1 MDKKDLY
8 ARIQKYDSKE
18 YFLEYIYAH
27 DNNWDTKPQRSLP
40 SYIKIQKYPAYT
52 GSHLSAIR
60 YVFDD
65 RRDVRKTTNH
75 CTNAQMGVKSTPIFI
90 EKHHEIPIH
99 PPKTPISCRGQ
110 MHPMQSD
117 RYHRAVADFHARA

>member
-1 MDKKDLY
+1 MLVSKNTTAKSIF
-8 ARIQKYDSKE
+8 RI
-18 YFLEYIYAH
+18 IYAY
-27 DNNWDTKPQRSLP
+27 DNNHNTEPDPSLP
-40 SYIKIQKYPAYT
+40 PYIKMQKYPAYT

-99 PPKTPISCRGQ
+99 PPKTPISCRG
-110 MHPMQSD
+110 
-117 RYHRAVADFHARA
+117 